1 MTTYIHPTAVIH
13 PTVTIGKNLRVLE
26 FCTIGAEPFVI
37 RRYKY
42 KPPEYSVTIGDDVNI
57 HSRTQVVRGTTRHTV
72 IGDKVC
78 IAQQS
83 NIGHDSIIREK
94 TLINA
99 GCLIAGHVEIGQ
111 LCNIGMGV
119 QVKEHVR
126 IGDGSVVGMGATV
139 TKDIP
144 ANSVAVNMVDG
155 KAVYCKVLKRK
166 ELVDQ
171 AKDLVKRAV
180 F

>member
-1 MTTYIHPTAVIH
+1 MTTYIHSSAVIH
-13 PTVTIGKNLRVLE
+13 PTVTVGKNLRVLE

-37 RRYKY
+37 RRYK
-42 KPPEYSVTIGDDVNI
+42 PQEPEYSVVIGNNVTI
-57 HSRTQVVRGTTRHTV
+57 HSRTQVVRGTIRDTV
-72 IGDKVC
+72 IGDKVAV
-78 IAQQS
+78 AQMA
-83 NIGHDSIIREK
+83 NIGHDSIIGEK

-99 GCLIAGHVEIGQ
+99 GCLIAGHVEIGK

-171 AKDLVKRAV
+171 VKDLVKRAV